1 MAVSSASGAT
11 MRRREFIALL
21 GGAAAW
27 PTITRAQQERPIIG
41 FLSAVSEASARA
53 QVSAFR
59 RGLSEAGFVEGQ
71 SVAIEYRWAEG
82 QYERLPAMAA
92 ELVRRPVS
100 LILAQAPP
108 AALTAKAATASIP
121 IVFVVGFDPV
131 GAGLVTDLNKPGG
144 NATGMTLISDLI
156 GQKRLEMLRDLSPKA
171 SVVGMLVNPVS
182 PDAVSEIQS
191 VQTGAQA
198 LGLKLAMFN
207 ASTPAEIEA
216 AFDGITER
224 RPDALLVGTDPFF
237 VSQAKTIVARAGRLP
252 FPTIYPF
259 REYAS
264 AGGLMSYGANIPN
277 SYRQAGIYAGK
288 ILKGASPAELP
299 VMQPTTFELVI
310 NLKAAAALNIEIP
323 ATLHAR
329 SNEVIE

>member
-1 MAVSSASGAT
+1 
-11 MRRREFIALL
+11 MRRREFITLL
-21 GGAAAW
+21 GGATAW
-27 PTITRAQQERPIIG
+27 PTITFAQQERPIIG
-41 FLSAVSEASARA
+41 FLSALSDAAVPL
-53 QVSAFR
+53 QTSAFR
-59 RGLSEAGFVEGQ
+59 RGLSETGFVEGQ
-71 SVAIEYRWAEG
+71 NVAIEFRWAEG
-82 QYERLPAMAA
+82 RYERLPAMAA

-100 LILAQAPP
+100 LILAQAPS

-144 NATGMTLISDLI
+144 NATGMTLISYVL
-156 GQKRLEMLRDLSPKA
+156 GQKRLEMVRDLSPKA
-171 SVVGMLVNPVS
+171 SVVAMLVNPVS
-182 PDAVSEIQS
+182 PDAVSEIRS

-198 LGLKLAMFN
+198 LGLKLVMFN
-207 ASTPAEIEA
+207 ASTPAEIET
-216 AFDGITER
+216 AFDGIAER

-237 VSQAKTIVARAGRLP
+237 ITQAARIVAQAGRLP
-252 FPTIYPF
+252 FPTIYPVRDF
-259 REYAS
+259 AVV
-264 AGGLMSYGANIPN
+264 GGLMSYGANIAN

-288 ILKGASPAELP
+288 ILKGASPADLP

-310 NLKAAAALNIEIP
+310 NLKTAAALNIDIP